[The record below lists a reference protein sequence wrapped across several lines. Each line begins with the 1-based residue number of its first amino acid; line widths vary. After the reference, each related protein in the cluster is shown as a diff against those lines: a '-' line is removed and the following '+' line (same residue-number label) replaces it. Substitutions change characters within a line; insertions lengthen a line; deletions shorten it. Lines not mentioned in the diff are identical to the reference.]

1 MGKSKPKIEVT
12 EYYMSDHFGICIGP
26 VDALKALTIK
36 EKTVWTGALTEQASF
51 EVNQPDLFG
60 GIKKEGGIG
69 GIVTYLPGNADQVLP
84 DGLAQKLGRPNG
96 ASCPGYRGI
105 ASIFF
110 TGSTGLSSLLG
121 GIIAKAVAGR
131 GFYWTANTPYLPG
144 VWAKVQRIFKR
155 ADGSDQWYPEKAAIM
170 SGAAGIFSGLSW
182 QLPCTSSS
190 GSTICGCAAS
200 TSSSF
205 VAGGDPGSVYD
216 VTLRVRGLVETI
228 GYTGGTVLSPSYVR
242 KDHTGKI
249 DAPGNVYMIEVSDPP
264 ATYVLNNGSFSYTL
278 ANLDYMVTIPVA
290 AGATV
295 TLSADSA
302 DGNQVNNLSGQ
313 IAVDDDPLHPI
324 VVSQPYVGQFLQIDP
339 VGIPGGDMNPAH
351 IIRECLTDTVWGMG
365 TPASA
370 IDDTAFTYA
379 ADTLYA
385 EGFGLSLLWVRQSKI
400 EDFVQEILDHIQGVL
415 YVDPSTGLLTL
426 SLVRGDYDAETLD
439 ELTPDN
445 CDLTNFSRKLWGDIV
460 NEIIVTW
467 TNPENEQ
474 EETIT
479 VQDDAS
485 IATQGGVVSDS
496 RNYYGVRNSQLAMNL
511 AMRDLRSA
519 GQPLASCTAE
529 VSREFWSKR
538 PASVIKLTWPE
549 YGLFELVMRVQSV
562 EYGKPGDP
570 TIKLELMEDVY
581 GLDIGEYS
589 APPSTSWED
598 VSSPPEE
605 ASEIEILTL
614 PYFFAA
620 NSTVAAF
627 VDTPEYPEVLS
638 GVLATS
644 DNDDIYE
651 AELWDEVTLS
661 NSTPQ
666 WQSLG
671 TLNIIGRGEL
681 VADLPFEATTASVTF
696 ENIIGQTFPTNAGF
710 VIIGE
715 AGEAGNEIAQI
726 TGDDGDFDLARGVL
740 DTVPRA
746 WPAGTRVWFVDES
759 TLFEDSL
766 VRSSAEVVD
775 YKILTRTSVNL
786 LALEAATLQSY
797 TLTDRPWLPNRPAN
811 VTAYGEA
818 FSTQTEYIDAT
829 ARTDPW
835 VTVGWAN
842 RNRLD
847 EDTVILGWTDAT
859 MTPEAGQTTTIEVR
873 DFDGVL
879 MVTHDGLLGTTFDV
893 PDASFGTE
901 TFVEL
906 RVYSERSDADG
917 DFVSLQYFSHWL
929 MVNPGRFT
937 EAGELR
943 ITEDG
948 EPRLL
953 EG

>member
-1 MGKSKPKIEVT
+1 MGKSKPKVEVT

-26 VDALKALTIK
+26 VDALKGLVIK
-36 EKTVWTGALTEQASF
+36 EKTVWTGSLTEQASF

-110 TGSTGLSSLLG
+110 TGSTGLSSLIG
-121 GIIAKAVAGR
+121 GIITKAVAGR

-144 VWAKVQRIFKR
+144 VWAKIQRIFKR
-155 ADGSDQWYPEKAAIM
+155 ADGTEQWYPEKAAIGSIG
-170 SGAAGIFSGLSW
+170 SGAAPSATHTIELTASSESGVPGARGGYTISGFSPSDIVRITQKVGGAYTVWSAWPTDGSNGGNTWMGRISVYANGADTHYFPTLYPTKAAAETALAAVLPLDLTGASSYTIWIWDDNPGDDREGLSL
-182 QLPCTSSS
+182 QADVY
-190 GSTICGCAAS
+190 STNA
-200 TSSSF
+200 
-205 VAGGDPGSVYD
+205 
-216 VTLRVRGLVETI
+216 
-228 GYTGGTVLSPSYVR
+228 
-242 KDHTGKI
+242 
-249 DAPGNVYMIEVSDPP
+249 
-264 ATYVLNNGSFSYTL
+264 
-278 ANLDYMVTIPVA
+278 
-290 AGATV
+290 
-295 TLSADSA
+295 
-302 DGNQVNNLSGQ
+302 
-313 IAVDDDPLHPI
+313 
-324 VVSQPYVGQFLQIDP
+324 
-339 VGIPGGDMNPAH
+339 DMNPAH

-365 TPASA
+365 TPEPA
-370 IDDTAFTYA
+370 IDDDSFTAA
-379 ADTLYA
+379 ADTLFD
-385 EGFGLSLLWVRQSKI
+385 ESFGLSLLWVRQSKI

-496 RNYYGVRNSQLAMNL
+496 RNYYGVRNAQLAMDL

-538 PASVIKLTWPE
+538 PASVVKLTWPE
-549 YGLFELVMRVQSV
+549 YGLSELVMRVQSV

-581 GLDIGEYS
+581 GLDVGEYA
-589 APPSTSWED
+589 APPTTSWED
-598 VSSPPEE
+598 VSSDPEE

-715 AGEAGNEIAQI
+715 DGEAGNEIAQI
-726 TGDDGDFDLARGVL
+726 TADDGDYDLARGVL

-746 WPAGTRVWFVDES
+746 WPAGTKVWFVDES

-818 FSTQTEYIDAT
+818 WSTQVDYIDAT

-835 VTVGWAN
+835 VTVTWAN

-847 EDTVILGWTDAT
+847 EDTVILTWTDAT
-859 MTPEAGQTTTIEVR
+859 MTPETGQTTTIEIR

-879 MVTHDGLLGTTFDV
+879 LTTHDGLSGTSFDV
-893 PDASFGTE
+893 PDASFGGE
-901 TFVEL
+901 MFVEL
-906 RVYSERSDADG
+906 RVYSERSDDDG
-917 DFVSLQYFSHWL
+917 DFVSLQSFSHW
-929 MVNPGRFT
+929 VQVAPPTFDST
-937 EAGELR
+937 R
-943 ITEDG
+943 ITFDSDTWTMDQD
-948 EPRLL
+948 
-953 EG
+953 

>member
-1 MGKSKPKIEVT
+1 MGKSKPKVEVT

-26 VDALKALTIK
+26 VDALKALVIK
-36 EKTVWTGALTEQASF
+36 EKTVWTGNLTEKASF
-51 EVNQPDLFG
+51 EINQPDLFG
-60 GIKKEGGIG
+60 GVKKEGGIG
-69 GIVTYLPGNADQVLP
+69 GLVTYLPGNADQVLP
-84 DGLAQKLGRPNG
+84 DGLAQKLGRANG

-110 TGSTGLSSLLG
+110 TGTSGLTSLIG
-121 GIIAKAVAGR
+121 GILTKTVANTR

-155 ADGSDQWYPEKAAIM
+155 ADGTDQWYPEKAAI
-170 SGAAGIFSGLSW
+170 
-182 QLPCTSSS
+182 PN
-190 GSTICGCAAS
+190 
-200 TSSSF
+200 
-205 VAGGDPGSVYD
+205 PGSVS
-216 VTLRVRGLVETI
+216 VETLLDADTAI
-228 GYTGGTVLSPSYVR
+228 PANNSSLDGLSGGIT
-242 KDHTGKI
+242 
-249 DAPGNVYMIEVSDPP
+249 
-264 ATYVLNNGSFSYTL
+264 FTL
-278 ANLDYMVTIPVA
+278 AAGESLKIVKTAGLTYGAWSFTPFDGYSGFTNSWRADFSLRDAEGNITNHWGAPAGPFYLNDAAATAYMLAQPAVIVTGSSAYTIFLND
-290 AGATV
+290 ATV
-295 TLSADSA
+295 NDNRGGLSVAVYKLSAS
-302 DGNQVNNLSGQ
+302 VM
-313 IAVDDDPLHPI
+313 
-324 VVSQPYVGQFLQIDP
+324 
-339 VGIPGGDMNPAH
+339 DMNPAH

-370 IDDTAFTYA
+370 IDDAAFAAA
-379 ADTLYA
+379 ADTLFA
-385 EGFGLSLLWVRQSKI
+385 ENFGLSLLWVRQSKI

-426 SLVRGDYDAETLD
+426 SLVRGDYDAGTLE

-496 RNYYGVRNSQLAMNL
+496 RNYYGVRNPQLAMDL

-549 YGLFELVMRVQSV
+549 YGISELVMRVQSV

-570 TIKLELMEDVY
+570 TIKLDLMEDVY

-589 APPSTSWED
+589 APPSTSWEEI
-598 VSSPPEE
+598 SSEPEE
-605 ASEIEILTL
+605 ASEIEIFTA
-614 PYFFAA
+614 PFFFAA

-627 VDTPEYPEVLS
+627 VDSPEYPEVLA

-644 DNDDIYE
+644 DNNDIFE

-661 NSTPQ
+661 NGTTE
-666 WQSLG
+666 WQATA
-671 TLNIIGRGEL
+671 TLNIIGRGTL
-681 VADLPFEATTASVTF
+681 VNDLALEASSTAVLF
-696 ENIIGQTFPTNAGF
+696 ENLIGQTVPTNSGF

-715 AGEAGNEIAQI
+715 AGETGNEIAQI
-726 TGDDGDFDLARGVL
+726 TLADGDYDIARGVL

-746 WPAGTRVWFVDES
+746 WPAGTKCWFVDES
-759 TLFEDSL
+759 TLFEDGL
-766 VRSSAEVVD
+766 IRSSGETVD
-775 YKILTRTSVNL
+775 YKVLTRTSVNL
-786 LALEAATLQSY
+786 LTLEAATLQSY

-811 VTAYGEA
+811 VVAYGEA
-818 FSTQTEYIDAT
+818 FSEAALPIDAT
-829 ARTDPW
+829 ARVDPW
-835 VTVGWAN
+835 ITVSWAN

-859 MTPEAGQTTTIEVR
+859 MTPETGQTTAIEVR
-873 DFDGVL
+873 DLDGNLVT
-879 MVTHDGLLGTTFDV
+879 THDGLTGTSFDV
-893 PDASFGTE
+893 PDASFGIE
-901 TFVEL
+901 EIVEL
-906 RVYSERSDADG
+906 RVFSERTDADG
-917 DFVSLQYFSHWL
+917 DFVSLQYFSHWV
-929 MVNPGRFT
+929 MVGGGVRIT
-937 EAGELR
+937 EALDQRITEGGDVR
-943 ITEDG
+943 ITED
-948 EPRLL
+948 
-953 EG
+953 